1 MKNVEQG
8 AELLVSVDLG
18 LVNGSESAGPSAGR
32 KLQHAL
38 LVPRRE
44 LQLEKRTRNRR
55 RNRSAELKDS
65 LPDRGTRV
73 MISHRLHDLILPSTA
88 GSEQSR

>member
-1 MKNVEQG
+1 
-8 AELLVSVDLG
+8 
-18 LVNGSESAGPSAGR
+18 
-32 KLQHAL
+32 L